1 METLWQDLRY
11 GLRMLIKNPG
21 LTFVAVLSLSLGIGA
36 NSAIFSLVDALLL
49 RPLPVEKPE
58 QLVAITTSDY
68 HGTYPHGL
76 SYPDFV
82 DYRDRAEAFSG
93 VIAFSPLP
101 LNLRSGEQN
110 ERVWGIMA
118 SGNYFDVLGVRAV
131 VGRTFL
137 PEEDKTAGTHPVA
150 VVSYSFWQRK
160 MGSDPNLSGKTLVI
174 NGHNFNVIGVA
185 PKNFNGL
192 EVIFSP
198 DVWVTT
204 SMHNEAVPGS
214 TNFLEQRDDHSLR
227 VWARLKPGAGFQQ
240 AQASL
245 DIQAKQLESAY
256 PATNKG
262 VKILLYKEWEARFEP
277 GTGKVLA
284 IGSGMLIAVVGK

>member
-93 VIAFSPLP
+93 VIAFSP
-101 LNLRSGEQN
+101 Q
-110 ERVWGIMA
+110 
-118 SGNYFDVLGVRAV
+118 
-131 VGRTFL
+131 
-137 PEEDKTAGTHPVA
+137 
-150 VVSYSFWQRK
+150 
-160 MGSDPNLSGKTLVI
+160 
-174 NGHNFNVIGVA
+174 
-185 PKNFNGL
+185 
-192 EVIFSP
+192 
-198 DVWVTT
+198 
-204 SMHNEAVPGS
+204 
-214 TNFLEQRDDHSLR
+214 
-227 VWARLKPGAGFQQ
+227 
-240 AQASL
+240 
-245 DIQAKQLESAY
+245 
-256 PATNKG
+256 
-262 VKILLYKEWEARFEP
+262 
-277 GTGKVLA
+277 
-284 IGSGMLIAVVGK
+284 